1 MGGLPVA
8 IVLIRTV
15 VVFLCILVAM
25 RIMGKRQLGELELS
39 ELVVAVLISDMA
51 AHPLQDIGIPL
62 MNGIIP
68 IAVLLC
74 CELLISWLSLKC
86 PPVRKLLFGKPSVLI
101 HNGRINSAEM
111 LRNRF
116 SLDELEEELR
126 SKGVTDPATVKYAIL
141 ETDGSLTVLL
151 RSDAAPVTAE
161 QLGVKTEDV
170 GLPVTLI
177 SDGVLNKRKLAETA
191 HTPEWLQKT
200 LNHYGIQTISEVYY
214 MTIDDIGRIF
224 IQKKEDNA

>member
-1 MGGLPVA
+1 MA
-8 IVLIRTV
+8 IVLVRTV

-62 MNGIIP
+62 MNGLLP

-86 PPVRKLLFGKPSVLI
+86 PPVRKLLFGRASILI
-101 HNGRINSAEM
+101 KNGRIDATEM

-126 SKGVTDPATVKYAIL
+126 SKGVTDPASVKYAIL
-141 ETDGSLTVLL
+141 ETDGSLSVLL
-151 RSDAAPVTAE
+151 RSNASPVTAE
-161 QLGVKTEDV
+161 QLGINTEDV

-177 SDGVLNKRKLAETA
+177 SDGVVDKRRLAESDHDA
-191 HTPEWLQKT
+191 EWLKRT
-200 LNHYGIQTISEVYY
+200 LRRYGIQTPSEVYY
-214 MTIDDIGRIF
+214 MTVDDIGRIF
-224 IQKKEDNA
+224 IQKKEKKS